1 MWHSSNHE
9 EKGRWQNQENELV
22 LRTVVERNRDEKDE
36 DGGYVQRHVEAES
49 MFIGRKGKVPFL
61 VVLLL
66 SFLSF

>member
-1 MWHSSNHE
+1 MKR
-9 EKGRWQNQENELV
+9 KGDGKIRRMNV

-49 MFIGRKGKVPFL
+49 MFIGRKGKVLFL
-61 VVLLL
+61 EVLLL